1 MKENIK
7 KLNSGKNV
15 THLYVSRLAFFKCSS
30 TTEEIFYIIVTVIL
44 RNAFEEKS
52 WIEEGVW
59 RGSGGR
65 IHQHISLW
73 EEN

>member
-7 KLNSGKNV
+7 KLNFGKNV
-15 THLYVSRLAFFKCSS
+15 IYLYVFRLVFFKCFLII
-30 TTEEIFYIIVTVIL
+30 EEIFYIIVIVIF
-44 RNAFEEKS
+44 RNVFEEKS

-65 IHQHISLW
+65 IY
-73 EEN
+73 